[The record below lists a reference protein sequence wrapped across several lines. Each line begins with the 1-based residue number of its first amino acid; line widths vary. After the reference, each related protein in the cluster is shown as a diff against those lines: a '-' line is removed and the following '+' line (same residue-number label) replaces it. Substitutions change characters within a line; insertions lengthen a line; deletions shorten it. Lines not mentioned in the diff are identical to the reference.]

1 MPQIK
6 VTLGV
11 GISNAYQYDILDI
24 DEDSW
29 NACTTDEER
38 EKLLEEYAEEWAG
51 NYIDLGYTLIE

>member
-11 GISNAYQYDILDI
+11 GISNAYQSDILDI